1 MLGFFLSFLHVL
13 NIWNGN
19 VALNVS
25 LIDMILVV
33 LIISLTVFPLLL
45 FFAFFFLFFFFCF
58 WCVCIYIYIIY
69 KIVVNP
75 KRYTGIDWYLKYII
89 PIAKSVQPRV
99 QYWLPYC
106 KQLQENSIVTKLVLL
121 KYNVNIDSTFPKRQ
135 FFLERVYKKE
145 RNFIIIIIIII
156 ISIIIILLNLLWNI
170 NGDFHL
176 VVT

>member
-1 MLGFFLSFLHVL
+1 MVNFYIYY
-13 NIWNGN
+13 NIY
-19 VALNVS
+19 
-25 LIDMILVV
+25 IHRHIHTY
-33 LIISLTVFPLLL
+33 IHTYIY
-45 FFAFFFLFFFFCF
+45 
-58 WCVCIYIYIIY
+58 IYIYIIA
-69 KIVVNP
+69 VNP

-106 KQLQENSIVTKLVLL
+106 KQLQENSIVIGLVLL
-121 KYNVNIDSTFPKRQ
+121 EYNVNIDSTFPKRQ

-156 ISIIIILLNLLWNI
+156 IISIIIILLNLLWNI